1 MRFLS
6 LLPEEGGRGSLP
18 VMSGIRKKQV
28 IELEIGSLAFGGRGV
43 GRTEEGMTVFVDDAL
58 PGQRVTAMIRQVKK
72 RYAEAHLVEVVRNS
86 PDEAEPRCAHFGIC
100 GGCRL
105 QHLEYEAQLREKGD
119 QVREALRRLGGF
131 REIGTEPVIPSPL
144 IYGYRNKMEYSF
156 GHARWLTPDQMK
168 DPEAVAEREF
178 GLGLHPRGQ
187 WYRTL
192 HLSECHLP
200 SPLSVEIL
208 RKVQEIVSRSR
219 MKPYDTR
226 GHTGFWRFL
235 TVREGVRTGQWLVD
249 VITSAERDGSGEVE
263 TLAGRLKAAFPDI
276 TTITHT
282 ISRAKAN
289 VATGEEERVLVG
301 PGYIEEQVGGLTFRI
316 SPRAFFQTNTGGC
329 ELLYET
335 AVRFAGL
342 TGSERVYD
350 IFCGTGTIALLMAS
364 GAEEVIGIE
373 RVAPAV
379 ADAAV
384 NAELN
389 GIGNAR
395 FVKGDATA
403 LLREGPV
410 FGEPDVIVVD
420 PPRAGLHPDLR
431 RVIPTLGADRI
442 VYVSCNPATLAADL
456 KEICG
461 NRYRIGIVQ
470 PVDMF
475 PHTPHIE
482 CVTLLVRE

>member
-1 MRFLS
+1 MRSRFFSFLS
-6 LLPEEGGRGSLP
+6 VLPDEGERASLP
-18 VMSGIRKKQV
+18 GMSALKKREV

-43 GRTEEGMTVFVDDAL
+43 GRTDEGMTVFVDDAL
-58 PGQRVTAMIRQVKK
+58 PGQQVSAMIHKVKK
-72 RYAEAHLVEVVRNS
+72 RYAEARLVEVLRNS
-86 PDEAEPRCAHFGIC
+86 PDEDEPRCIHFGIC

-105 QHLEYEAQLREKGD
+105 QHLKYEAQLREKGD

-131 REIGTEPVIPSPL
+131 RDLETEPVLPSPR

-156 GHARWLTPDQMK
+156 GHARWLTPVEMQ
-168 DPEAVAEREF
+168 DPESVPDRDF

-192 HLSECHLP
+192 HLTECHLP
-200 SPLSVEIL
+200 APLSVEIL
-208 RKVQEIVSRSR
+208 KKVQEAVPNGT
-219 MKPYDTR
+219 MKPYNTR

-249 VITSAERDGSGEVE
+249 IITSDEPGGDGEVA
-263 TLAGRLKAAFPDI
+263 TLAIQLKAAFPEI

-301 PGYIEEQVGGLTFRI
+301 PGYIEDQVGGLTFRI

-335 AVRFAGL
+335 AVRLAGL
-342 TGSERVYD
+342 TGTERVYD

-364 GAEEVIGIE
+364 RAREVVGIE

-379 ADAAV
+379 VDAAA

-389 GIGNAR
+389 GITNAR
-395 FVKGDATA
+395 FVQGDATI
-403 LLREGPV
+403 LLRDGAV
-410 FGEPDVIVVD
+410 FGEPDVVVLD

-431 RVIPTLGADRI
+431 TVIPTLGADRI
-442 VYVSCNPATLAADL
+442 VYVSCNPTTLAADL

-461 NRYRIGIVQ
+461 NHYRIEVVQ
-470 PVDMF
+470 P
-475 PHTPHIE
+475 I
-482 CVTLLVRE
+482 